1 MFSSIF
7 TTTTSLATLIWCF
20 SLLLS
25 SHSFSVHTNETDRLA
40 LLAIK
45 SQFHDPLEV
54 TSSWDTSVNLCQWTG
69 VTCGRRHQR
78 VTELYLRNQSLGGTL
93 SPYVG
98 NLSFLKLIHLGDN
111 NFYGE
116 IPDEVGR
123 LSRLE
128 TLVVANNSFSGKIP
142 TNLSRC
148 SNLINFLS
156 HKNNLVGEIPADI
169 GYSSWS
175 KLEKL
180 SIAVNHLRGQLPASI
195 GNLSALQAFDVGENT
210 LHGRIPESLGQLRSL
225 KFLNV
230 EENNFSGMVPVSIYN
245 ISSLEMI
252 FLPANRLE
260 GILPLNI
267 GFNLPNLKSL
277 IVAQNNLTGP
287 IPHSLSNASNLIEL
301 NLGQNHFTGKVSIDF
316 NGLSDLAWLSFE
328 ANNLGAEASNDLDF
342 VFSLTNCSK
351 LEWLGLRKNQFGG
364 NLPHFIA
371 NLSKTMTIID
381 MGENKLSGTIPLGI
395 GNLVNLNL
403 FSLHLNQL
411 IGTIPHVIGSL
422 KNLQLL
428 YLYGNSLEGNIP
440 SSLGNLTILTKLAL
454 DFNNLQG
461 NIPSSLGSCQNL
473 MELIVSHNKLNGTL
487 PQQILEI
494 RTLSFQLDLS
504 NNLLSGYLPFRVG
517 NLKNLARLDISMNH
531 FFGEIPATLSACTS
545 LEYLYMQGNSFG
557 GRIPLSL
564 ISLKSLKVL
573 DLSRNNLSGKIPEY
587 LENLPFLQY
596 LDLSYNHFEGQVPA
610 KGVFHNKTSISLVG
624 NENLCGGLDE
634 LHLPSCP
641 LKGSRKS
648 KVTFLVKVIIPVIMS
663 CLILSACFLVVYARR
678 RRSAHKDSNSLLIEQ
693 KFPFVSYA
701 ALRKATNE
709 FSTSNM
715 IGQGSFGIVYKGIFS
730 ENGMVVAVKVINLNQ
745 KGGFRSFVAEC
756 EALRNIRHRNLIKI
770 ITICSSIDSKGAD
783 FKALVY
789 EYMENGSLEEWLHQR
804 NDHLEAC
811 SVILIQRLDIAIDVA
826 SAIEYLHH
834 HSQPPIIHGDLK
846 PSNILF
852 DHDMVAHVG
861 DFGLARFLS
870 DGPLSAA
877 PQSQSSSIGIK
888 GTVGYVAPEYGTG
901 GEVSMRGDVYSFGI
915 LLLEMFTGKRPTDS
929 MFNDGLTLHE
939 FAKRALP
946 EEVVN
951 IVEPSLLTEEIARN
965 SDGEIRVR
973 TEQCL
978 SAVIGIGV
986 SCSMESPT
994 ERMEMRDAVAKLCAA
1009 RETFHGNRI

>member
-1 MFSSIF
+1 
-7 TTTTSLATLIWCF
+7 
-20 SLLLS
+20 
-25 SHSFSVHTNETDRLA
+25 
-40 LLAIK
+40 
-45 SQFHDPLEV
+45 
-54 TSSWDTSVNLCQWTG
+54 
-69 VTCGRRHQR
+69 
-78 VTELYLRNQSLGGTL
+78 
-93 SPYVG
+93 
-98 NLSFLKLIHLGDN
+98 
-111 NFYGE
+111 
-116 IPDEVGR
+116 
-123 LSRLE
+123 
-128 TLVVANNSFSGKIP
+128 
-142 TNLSRC
+142 
-148 SNLINFLS
+148 
-156 HKNNLVGEIPADI
+156 
-169 GYSSWS
+169 
-175 KLEKL
+175 
-180 SIAVNHLRGQLPASI
+180 
-195 GNLSALQAFDVGENT
+195 
-210 LHGRIPESLGQLRSL
+210 
-225 KFLNV
+225 
-230 EENNFSGMVPVSIYN
+230 
-245 ISSLEMI
+245 
-252 FLPANRLE
+252 
-260 GILPLNI
+260 
-267 GFNLPNLKSL
+267 
-277 IVAQNNLTGP
+277 
-287 IPHSLSNASNLIEL
+287 
-301 NLGQNHFTGKVSIDF
+301 
-316 NGLSDLAWLSFE
+316 
-328 ANNLGAEASNDLDF
+328 
-342 VFSLTNCSK
+342 
-351 LEWLGLRKNQFGG
+351 
-364 NLPHFIA
+364 
-371 NLSKTMTIID
+371 
-381 MGENKLSGTIPLGI
+381 
-395 GNLVNLNL
+395 
-403 FSLHLNQL
+403 
-411 IGTIPHVIGSL
+411 
-422 KNLQLL
+422 
-428 YLYGNSLEGNIP
+428 
-440 SSLGNLTILTKLAL
+440 
-454 DFNNLQG
+454 
-461 NIPSSLGSCQNL
+461 

-648 KVTFLVKVIIPVIMS
+648 KVTFLVKVIFPVIMS

-811 SVILIQRLDIAIDVA
+811 NVSLIQRLDIAIDVA

-861 DFGLARFLS
+861 DC
-870 DGPLSAA
+870 
-877 PQSQSSSIGIK
+877 SSISIK
-888 GTVGYVAPEYGTG
+888 LNWDKRNKYGTG

-965 SDGEIRVR
+965 TDGEIRVR